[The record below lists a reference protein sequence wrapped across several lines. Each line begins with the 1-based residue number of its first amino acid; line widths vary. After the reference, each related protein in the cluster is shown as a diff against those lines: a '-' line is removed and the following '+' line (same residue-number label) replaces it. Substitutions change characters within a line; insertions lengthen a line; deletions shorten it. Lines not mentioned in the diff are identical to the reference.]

1 MCCVQVS
8 EKDPG
13 RVEFRAAAAE
23 DAPALRALV
32 DAAYGHYV
40 DRIRDRPKPMDAD
53 YDEVVRT
60 RSVAVAE
67 AGGEIVG
74 LIVHGPDGGGY
85 LIDNVAVAPGRQGEG
100 IGRDL
105 IGRAERSAA
114 RAGFD
119 TVRLYTHELMTEN
132 RALYERLGYVE
143 YGERPVLHGR
153 VKLLRKAVGG
163 TTDEPA

>member
-1 MCCVQVS
+1 VS
-8 EKDPG
+8 EDG
-13 RVEFRAAAAE
+13 ASRFEFRPAVAA
-23 DAPALRALV
+23 DAPTLRTLV
-32 DAAYGHYV
+32 DEAYGFYV
-40 DRIRDRPKPMDAD
+40 ERIRDRPKPMDAD

-60 RSVAVAE
+60 RSVDVAE
-67 AGGEIVG
+67 DAGVIVG
-74 LIVHGPDGGGY
+74 LVVHGSDEDGY
-85 LIDNVAVAPGRQGEG
+85 LIDNVAVAPHRQGEG

>member
-1 MCCVQVS
+1 MS
-8 EKDPG
+8 DHEAG
-13 RVEFRAAAAE
+13 RVQFRAAAAE

-53 YDEVVRT
+53 DDQVVRT

-74 LIVHGPDGGGY
+74 VIVHGSDEDGY
-85 LIDNVAVAPGRQGEG
+85 LIDNVAVAPDRQGEG

-105 IGRAERSAA
+105 IDRAERSAA

-132 RALYERLGYVE
+132 RALYERLGYIE
-143 YGERPVLHGR
+143 YGERQVLHGR

-163 TTDEPA
+163 SGAQPA